1 MREAVEEGITIV
13 DATQVVAFQGEN
25 NKFSHIECMRT
36 APGAP
41 DANGIAWPVFAEGQQ
56 SFTLAFDRA
65 FVAIGQVGGF
75 NSKTFAGRIAVS
87 ERGFIETDQ
96 DLHTSH
102 LHVYAAGDSVS
113 GPSSV
118 VKAMASGRKAARTI
132 HFDLTGEKEEQSV
145 SRPESKD
152 FRCIPEDLPKQQRTS
167 MPERQ
172 AAERAS
178 NFHEVAL
185 GFNALQMTAEAQ
197 PLPAMR
203 RLFRMPAVRG
213 RLRCAQSHRPFSNER
228 RDR

>member
-1 MREAVEEGITIV
+1 
-13 DATQVVAFQGEN
+13 
-25 NKFSHIECMRT
+25 MRT

-75 NSKTFAGRIAVS
+75 NSKTFGGRIAVS

-185 GFNALQMTAEAQ
+185 GFNALQMTAEANRCLQ
-197 PLPAMR
+197 CGVCSECLQCVAACGALKAIDHFQER
-203 RLFRMPAVRG
+203 KKRSLSNAVW
-213 RLRCAQSHRPFSNER
+213 
-228 RDR
+228 